1 MKWSDLTTTFKL
13 IVSGLLIVALLAV
26 LSMGYNFYADRFKP
40 PASQSNYINQ
50 PEIPKAQKIEHKKI
64 VVLSKID
71 VLDKEK
77 AVEKLKINDP
87 VKSDKAKQIT
97 ATAEIPPYDGKT
109 NVISVL
115 DTSTGASEIIAK
127 QEPLSFFGF
136 ENKRE
141 LGARVGYSTDGM
153 EMRST
158 VFGRWS
164 VARVGGVHISIYG
177 EANSRGEGIGQLE
190 FVYKF

>member
-1 MKWSDLTTTFKL
+1 MMKWSDLTTTFKL

-115 DTSTGASEIIAK
+115 DTEKGTSEIIAK

-136 ENKRE
+136 ENKKRIGFDIGYCLKNQDVCGDVFAE
-141 LGARVGYSTDGM
+141 WDFARVAKG
-153 EMRST
+153 
-158 VFGRWS
+158 
-164 VARVGGVHISIYG
+164 HIGLYG
-177 EANSRGEGIGQLE
+177 EVSDNSKAMVRFYYE
-190 FVYKF
+190 F